1 MWTSSELLQYIRTTS
16 RFHLQYSIL
25 TVSGQSVTVPG
36 QPTDITVNKTC
47 NSLTL
52 SWLPPGEDGGSI
64 VTDYNVTVVDG
75 TQDGPLLSVPTGG
88 NTTVSITSLK
98 PNTMYT
104 VHIRARNR
112 AGLGPPAVVNVT
124 TEELSE

>member
-1 MWTSSELLQYIRTTS
+1 MLLCYKCIS
-16 RFHLQYSIL
+16 VIFIIVIL
-25 TVSGQSVTVPG
+25 TAPGESQTVPG
-36 QPTDITVNKTC
+36 QPTNVTVEITC

-52 SWLPPGEDGGSI
+52 SWLPPEEDGGSI
-64 VTDYNVTVVDG
+64 VTDYHVTVVKG
-75 TQDGPLLSVPTGG
+75 TECGPLLSVPTGG

-104 VHIRARNR
+104 VHIRARSS
-112 AGLGPPAVVNVT
+112 AGLGPPVVKSVT

>member
-1 MWTSSELLQYIRTTS
+1 MIRE
-16 RFHLQYSIL
+16 FL
-25 TVSGQSVTVPG
+25 GP
-36 QPTDITVNKTC
+36 PTNIAVNKTC

-52 SWLPPGEDGGSI
+52 SWLPPGEDGGSN

-75 TQDGPLLSVPTGG
+75 TEDGSLLESVPAGG
-88 NTTVSITSLK
+88 NTTVRITSLK

-104 VHIRARNR
+104 IHIRARNS
-112 AGLGPPAVVNVT
+112 AGLGPPAVVNAI